1 MRTVFS
7 SLDLASMPQ
16 ILDDELGRRPRL
28 VSALAA
34 ESLALLTR
42 VAKPA
47 RPFDEESDMDLVAT
61 LASAT
66 CLTHAGEL

>member
-7 SLDLASMPQ
+7 SLDLASMRRNR
-16 ILDDELGRRPRL
+16 DDERRPRL

-34 ESLALLTR
+34 ERLELLTR
-42 VAKPA
+42 AAKPA
-47 RPFDEESDMDLVAT
+47 RPFDEESDLDLLPT

-66 CLTHAGEL
+66 CLTRAGEL